1 MHQQAIH
8 AVFRS
13 RELRVVEIIGVNRN
27 SVHECR
33 ESRRSLE
40 PRSDDAGLSPADA
53 KVALAILTADGSCL
67 CPRSAQRQAPTV
79 TKPFLAKFCD
89 IGQRIPTYGHEIGE
103 FPALDRTD
111 GAIPSHHLRI
121 HDGRSANN
129 LGWSH
134 PELDHVFEFLDLSTV
149 GKRSHSSPETNFDAG
164 GDGAPEVWFR
174 HFGYSTTAIFFGV
187 VFPV

>member
-1 MHQQAIH
+1 ALR
-8 AVFRS
+8 ATFPKS
-13 RELRVVEIIGVNRN
+13 RLN
-27 SVHECR
+27 
-33 ESRRSLE
+33 
-40 PRSDDAGLSPADA
+40 
-53 KVALAILTADGSCL
+53 ILT
-67 CPRSAQRQAPTV
+67 PRFFGLPLAASLATRRVQIVTQNLSALHHEFHA
-79 TKPFLAKFCD
+79 LKFCD

-164 GDGAPEVWFR
+164 GDGAAEAWFR
-174 HFGYSTTAIFFGV
+174 LFGHRTNAILFGDV
-187 VFPV
+187 VPF